1 LIIDLKCY
9 NIPNGNNGEKSDLTF
24 FILLSF
30 CSALRQNLIYKLVHR
45 RIQRLKN
52 YELVVIFDPSLKE
65 EDIEKQLSK
74 ITSLLEKEKCK
85 VSNIDKW
92 GSRKLAY
99 PIKKQENGYYVI
111 VYFNGDSNVVNELDR
126 INKIDDKVLRHLI
139 VKSEES

>member
-1 LIIDLKCY
+1 
-9 NIPNGNNGEKSDLTF
+9 
-24 FILLSF
+24 
-30 CSALRQNLIYKLVHR
+30 
-45 RIQRLKN
+45 LKN

-65 EDIEKQLSK
+65 EDIEKQLSN

-126 INKIDDKVLRHLI
+126 INKINDKVLRHLI

>member
-1 LIIDLKCY
+1 
-9 NIPNGNNGEKSDLTF
+9 
-24 FILLSF
+24 
-30 CSALRQNLIYKLVHR
+30 
-45 RIQRLKN
+45 LKN

-92 GSRKLAY
+92 GIRKLAY
-99 PIKKQENGYYVI
+99 SIKKQENGYYVI

-126 INKIDDKVLRHLI
+126 INKINDKVLRHLI

>member
-1 LIIDLKCY
+1 
-9 NIPNGNNGEKSDLTF
+9 
-24 FILLSF
+24 
-30 CSALRQNLIYKLVHR
+30 
-45 RIQRLKN
+45 LKN

-65 EDIEKQLSK
+65 EDIEKQLSN

-85 VSNIDKW
+85 VYNIDKW

-126 INKIDDKVLRHLI
+126 INKINDKVLRHLI

>member
-1 LIIDLKCY
+1 
-9 NIPNGNNGEKSDLTF
+9 
-24 FILLSF
+24 
-30 CSALRQNLIYKLVHR
+30 
-45 RIQRLKN
+45 LKN

-65 EDIEKQLSK
+65 EDIEKQLSN